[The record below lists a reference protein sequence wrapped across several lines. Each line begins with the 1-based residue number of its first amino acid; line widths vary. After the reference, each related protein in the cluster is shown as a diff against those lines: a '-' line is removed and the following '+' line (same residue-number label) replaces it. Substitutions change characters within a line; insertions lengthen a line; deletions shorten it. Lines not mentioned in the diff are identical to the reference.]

1 MLLGI
6 EASHANRQKRT
17 GVEEYCFQIIER
29 LKKVI
34 PADTRVVLYSEK
46 KLISPLSDLP
56 PNWESKIIKWPFKKG
71 WSQFA
76 LSKYFLKN
84 SPDVFFAPGQ
94 LVPFIC
100 PKKTITTI
108 HDSAFKVFPGAYRF
122 LGRQYLKLMNL
133 LILKK
138 TKIIITPSEFSK
150 NELIRIYNYPNSQN
164 IKVVYHGYDDQKY
177 KPREITESEKQ
188 KLFNKYNIQKPFHI
202 FIGRLEEKKNII
214 NIIRAFEQIKNRID
228 GQLLLVGQYG
238 QGAKEIKSVIDRS
251 ERKQDIITPGWV
263 DESDLPLLLNL
274 SLALIFPTKYEG
286 FGFPLL
292 FAMASGCPSLASK
305 GHSLE
310 EIGDNASV
318 YVDSDSIR
326 QISEAIIKLYFDKD
340 FCALMVKNGLKQ
352 AQLFSWEKSARE
364 TWEILRNAGK

>member
-29 LKKVI
+29 LKKII

-46 KLISPLSDLP
+46 KLLSPLSDLP
-56 PNWESKIIKWPFKKG
+56 PNWESKVIKWPFKKG

-84 SPDVFFAPGQ
+84 SPDVYFAPGQ

-100 PKKTITTI
+100 PKNTVTMV

-122 LGRQYLKLMNL
+122 FGRQYLKLMNRL
-133 LILKK
+133 VLKK
-138 TKIIITPSEFSK
+138 SKLIITPSEFSK
-150 NELIRIYNYPNSQN
+150 NELIRIYNFSNPQN
-164 IKVVYHGYDDQKY
+164 IKVVYHGYDSQKY
-177 KPREITESEKQ
+177 KQRQITENEKQ
-188 KLFNKYNIQKPFHI
+188 KLFDKYNIKKPFYI

-214 NIIRAFEQIKNRID
+214 NIVRAFEQIKNKID
-228 GQLLLVGQYG
+228 GQLVLAGQFG
-238 QGAKEIKSVIDRS
+238 QGGEEIKLVINQS
-251 ERKQDIITPGWV
+251 EYKQDIIMPGWV

-292 FAMASGCPSLASK
+292 YAMASGCPNLASK

-310 EIGDNASV
+310 EIGGNASI
-318 YVDSDSIR
+318 YVDSNSIQ
-326 QISEAIIKLYFDKD
+326 QISEAVQKIYFDKD
-340 FCALMVKNGLKQ
+340 FCAMMIKNGLEQ
-352 AQLFSWEKSARE
+352 ARLFSWEKSARE
-364 TWEILRNAGK
+364 TWEILRNAEK